1 MMRILLTGAN
11 VQGGQALREP
21 LRSFGT
27 VSALDRST
35 LDLSWPDRIPTALDS
50 FSPDLIVNPAAYTAV
65 DQAEDERE
73 LAYRINAEA
82 PGVMARW
89 AALHGVPMVHFSTD
103 YVFDGSGER
112 AWR

>member
-1 MMRILLTGAN
+1 MRILLTGVTGQLGRALQTTLPALGSVIPAN
-11 VQGGQALREP
+11 
-21 LRSFGT
+21 
-27 VSALDRST
+27 RST
-35 LDLSWPDRIPTALDS
+35 FDLSRPERLGQVLDA

-65 DQAEDERE
+65 DQAEAESE

-103 YVFDGSGER
+103 YVFDGSGD
-112 AWR
+112 